1 MESCYL
7 DIPKQF
13 TTIITFLRFI
23 KLADNNHHNL
33 QNHNLTKNIEK
44 KCLPLRANSFHCI
57 ILWQIEIF
65 WQYLKRQQQ
74 HGPQPK
80 ESQLAE

>member
-33 QNHNLTKNIEK
+33 QNHNLTKK
-44 KCLPLRANSFHCI
+44 KYLPLRANSFHCI